1 MQQFVFALVDSWEVN
16 AKFHQVSI
24 HFLFLMLKI
33 FVRIFIFG
41 SCFLQY
47 ANYIVM
53 FQPNAMINQ
62 YVMEVHLSM
71 ETKVIVTLVLPP
83 VDFAVIAVM
92 LQMDVQVWAR
102 MDRKNVKVFATV
114 SGKELNVAPPF
125 QFVLIFNR
133 MDDM

>member
-1 MQQFVFALVDSWEVN
+1 
-16 AKFHQVSI
+16 
-24 HFLFLMLKI
+24 
-33 FVRIFIFG
+33 
-41 SCFLQY
+41 
-47 ANYIVM
+47 M